1 MSRHTCGISI
11 GVEHLN
17 AHGAFNK
24 QTNKRIR
31 AKMNAGIN
39 SLSNVFAEMPK
50 GCVYSL
56 VFEKGAVQNE
66 KQVFVHTES

>member
-1 MSRHTCGISI
+1 
-11 GVEHLN
+11 
-17 AHGAFNK
+17 
-24 QTNKRIR
+24 
-31 AKMNAGIN
+31 MNAGIN